1 MPEVEIERPDGKTY
15 VIEVPEGASD
25 DDILNFAQTEY
36 TKEQQGL
43 NSNPV
48 QHDEGFL
55 QSTSDDMSKYG
66 ITDEIVNAATLG
78 LGPRFRAAGGTAAD
92 VVGDLFSG
100 KGMPDISDSY
110 DRNVSQ
116 QFQER
121 DAWRKENPNLAIGAS
136 IGGAFA
142 NPLSKP
148 IDAWMR
154 GGKFLGNQAP
164 KLTKMGTPKPVGY
177 NKPHWFK
184 KDPNAPQFP
193 KLPMK
198 QQMGRGAGAGLGL
211 SAAQGYNE
219 ADGDVVDRVIAAG
232 QSGGVGAALG
242 GGLPPVVKGGAYAL
256 QQLAGALAKIPK
268 GVETLGRMPM
278 ADGMQDTMAWRK
290 LAEALERDGYTLESA
305 AKKLEELGPQ
315 AVIADLGD
323 NTRSLAYSVYS
334 KPSKGSSMVFNKA
347 ESRQKGVFPD
357 DDPAGTLSGGQ
368 RNRIN
373 EKADELFP
381 EKFEAP
387 KNQGEIN
394 KLYKSAYGNNM
405 DVGSDELDFFLKTET
420 GKKAMKRAIGIMS
433 DSRKLAGKPDPALT
447 AAWREAEEG
456 ATPSGMGISRGFKME
471 TWDYIKEGLDEV
483 IDRLDPVKDKR
494 ALKRMTIMKKDLLK
508 ELDALDATGG
518 DYSKARGLASTNFQN
533 QDAFDLGQKFMRK
546 DVRLEELSTKLSDMG
561 EEQLHNYRIGAI
573 KQLKNNIGDMTAGAN
588 KAQKIL
594 DDETLQRKVKEV
606 FGDNKKFGEYLTL
619 LKNESEMTKLRT
631 TLGGSRTAKN
641 LAANEDAGID
651 SNAMV
656 GALMKMKAA
665 NYLGGGID
673 IIKALGNRAFMREKT
688 ADTLGEALTGRDLSG
703 ITRKYTPK
711 KASPQSRNNLSS
723 KLTIGAS
730 PQIGR
735 KRKPDIVLRKS
746 ILDAK

>member
-1 MPEVEIERPDGKTY
+1 MPLTREEELELEELELDIEIE
-15 VIEVPEGASD
+15 ELEALEAAES
-25 DDILNFAQTEY
+25 QS
-36 TKEQQGL
+36 L

-48 QHDEGFL
+48 QQDEGFL
-55 QSTSDDMSKYG
+55 KSMSDDISKYG
-66 ITDEIVNAATLG
+66 VQDEIINAATLG
-78 LGPRFRAAGGTAAD
+78 LGPRVRAAGGTAGD

-177 NKPHWFK
+177 VKPPK
-184 KDPNAPQFP
+184 PQFP
-193 KLPMK
+193 KIPMK
-198 QQMGRGAGAGLGL
+198 QQMGRGATAGGGL
-211 SAAQGYNE
+211 SAVQGYNE
-219 ADGDVVDRVIAAG
+219 ADGDLMDRVVAG
-232 QSGGVGAALG
+232 SQSGGVGAALG

-305 AKKLEELGPQ
+305 AKKLDELGPQ

-334 KPSKGSSMVFNKA
+334 RPSKGSSMVFNKA

-357 DDPAGTLSGGQ
+357 DDPAATLQGGQ
-368 RNRIN
+368 RNRIT

-381 EKFEAP
+381 DEYAGKVRQPQITKLYNEAYA
-387 KNQGEIN
+387 KNQNIQSDKLDELIKRPAGKRAFKQAVEDMQNEGDNVAINDVELN
-394 KLYKSAYGNNM
+394 KLYYDVYGESAG
-405 DVGSDELDFFLKTET
+405 T
-420 GKKAMKRAIGIMS
+420 GRGI
-433 DSRKLAGKPDPALT
+433 A
-447 AAWREAEEG
+447 
-456 ATPSGMGISRGFKME
+456 SGMKLK
-471 TWDYIKEGLDEV
+471 TWDYIKRAYDDQIELAINKGDSPQV
-483 IDRLDPVKDKR
+483 RRLEKAQKQF
-494 ALKRMTIMKKDLLK
+494 LN
-508 ELDALDATGG
+508 ELDNLTEGTAYAEGRNL
-518 DYSKARGLASTNFQN
+518 SHIEFKNE
-533 QDAFDLGQKFMRK
+533 DAFKFGQKFMRQ
-546 DVRLEELSTKLSDMG
+546 DVRLDELQGKLLDMS

-573 KQLKNNIGDMTAGAN
+573 RQLQDNVGKLKAGAN
-588 KAQKIL
+588 KAQALL
-594 DDETLQRKVKEV
+594 DDEALQKKIKTV
-606 FGDNKKFGEYLTL
+606 FGDNQKFGEYLTL
-619 LKNESEMTKLRT
+619 LKNEAEMAKLRT

-641 LAANEDAGID
+641 LAANEDATID
-651 SNAMV
+651 SNA
-656 GALMKMKAA
+656 ALGGVLKMKAG
-665 NYLGGGID
+665 NWIGGGVD

-688 ADTLGEALTGRDLSG
+688 ADTLGKALTGTDLSG

-711 KASPQSRNNLSS
+711 KASPQSRSNLSS
-723 KLTIGAS
+723 KITIGAS

-746 ILDAK
+746 ILDAR